1 MVCERSSSVPSLESA
16 ITEFSGCVVLV
27 THDRWFLDRIATHI
41 LAFEGDSQV
50 IWYEG
55 NWQAYEADRK
65 RRLGIDA
72 DVPKPIKYGPLT
84 R

>member
-1 MVCERSSSVPSLESA
+1 M
-16 ITEFSGCVVLV
+16 
-27 THDRWFLDRIATHI
+27 RWLLR
-41 LAFEGDSQV
+41 DSQV

-72 DVPKPIKYGPLT
+72 DVPKPLKYRPLT

>member
-1 MVCERSSSVPSLESA
+1 MAKGLLFRSGALAA
-16 ITEFSGCVVLV
+16 IAEFSGCVVLV
-27 THDRWFLDRIATHI
+27 THDRWFLDRLATHI

-55 NWQAYEADRK
+55 NWQAYEADRRK
-65 RRLGIDA
+65 RLGIDA
-72 DVPKPIKYGPLT
+72 DTPKPIKYRPLK